1 MADSENNTQVGGS
14 NENESDTNEQI
25 GPSDKLEPWLICAYG
40 FTSRLL
46 IIGVLHGFGPFFIAF
61 LEEFKITKEQSG
73 IYLYYTL
80 IHFSDSVILLFKQ

>member
-1 MADSENNTQVGGS
+1 MGGS

-25 GPSDKLEPWLICAYG
+25 GPNDKLKPWLICAFG

-61 LEEFKITKEQSG
+61 LAEFKITKEKSG
-73 IYLYYTL
+73 IYAYYPL
-80 IHFSDSVILLFKQ
+80 IHFSEDVILLFGQ